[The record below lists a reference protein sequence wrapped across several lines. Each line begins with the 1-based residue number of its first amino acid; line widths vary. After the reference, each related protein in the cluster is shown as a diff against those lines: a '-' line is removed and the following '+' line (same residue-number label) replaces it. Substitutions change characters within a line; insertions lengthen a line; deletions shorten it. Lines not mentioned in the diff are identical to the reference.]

1 MATICEKIFR
11 EYDIRGVVGPEI
23 TEDGAFLIGK
33 AFGSVVKEAKG
44 ARVCVGRDGRLSSP
58 ALFQQLTQGL
68 LTTGVT
74 VIDVGIGPTPYTNF
88 CARHLDTDAMMMVTG
103 SHNPG
108 DQNGFK
114 MALFHKAFWGEQ
126 VRALKDRIDEERF
139 VQGDGTFTAQALQEA
154 YVDYLV
160 KDFKDHYS
168 QGRPL
173 TVAWDPGNGAGG
185 DIVEALTKRI
195 PGTHYVI
202 NAPIDGTFPAHHP
215 DPTVAKNLV
224 ELQALVK
231 EKNCDLGLAFDGDAD
246 RLGVVDGDGTILW
259 GDEFMELFAKEVL
272 LAKPGA
278 CIIADVKA
286 SETLFDAV
294 RAMGGDALMW
304 KTGHSLIKTKMYETG
319 SPLAGELSGHIFF
332 ADRYFGFDDALYAGL
347 RLLGICATSDQSLAQ
362 WNRARPKRFG
372 TPELRL
378 PCVTKDRFDVVN
390 EVAALAR
397 KQGLAVD
404 ETDGVRVKNNH
415 GWWLVRASNTQ
426 DLLVARA
433 ESLTPEGLEVLVST
447 LKELLI
453 PHGVSFDA

>member
-139 VQGDGTFTAQALQEA
+139 VQGDGIFIAQALQEA

-195 PGTHYVI
+195 P
-202 NAPIDGTFPAHHP
+202 AHHP

-231 EKNCDLGLAFDGDAD
+231 EKDCDLGLAFDGDAD

-278 CIIADVKA
+278 RIIADVKA

-347 RLLGICATSDQSLAQ
+347 RLLGICATSDQSLAR

-378 PCVTKDRFDVVN
+378 PCVTKDRFDVVK
-390 EVAALAR
+390 EVGALAR